1 MTNDDTPPLAQR
13 LEALTLVALDK
24 LGKILDAPNPRDGP
38 NHIALSR
45 VQADAA
51 KTILMAQIRVDEAKF
66 RNHQTDNAQQILE
79 LVLKRKAELAAERAR
94 EVCWRERRFLD
105 LDGDD
110 GFDQ

>member
-1 MTNDDTPPLAQR
+1 MSNEERPPLAQR
-13 LEALTLVALDK
+13 LEALTLVALDR

-38 NHIALSR
+38 DHIALSR

-66 RNHQTDNAQQILE
+66 RNHQTDDAQQLLE
-79 LVLKRKAELAAERAR
+79 LVLKRKAELAAEQAL
-94 EVCWRERRFLD
+94 EVCRRERRFLD